1 MKIHHLRNATL
12 VIEVENEVI
21 LVDPMLSKKGEASPP
36 FTLFRFKPQRNRKKC
51 LTAQHYSFFENY

>member
-21 LVDPMLSKKGEASPP
+21 LVDPMLSKKGEASPS
-36 FTLFRFKPQRNRKKC
+36 FYAVSIQT
-51 LTAQHYSFFENY
+51 TA